1 MEHIDGVES
10 MDLQYDFSIDE
21 GSLLQGAE
29 GRILSCVYLGKKAI
43 LKERFSKKY
52 RHPDLDRT
60 LTKDRMKGELKGI
73 MRCMEGSV
81 GHLKSQSDHDR
92 SVLGV
97 RHGES
102 VLPDVRVPRAYFVN
116 AEKSQIIL
124 ERIEGI
130 PVRVFINRHH
140 DDAQNTEVKVTLTNL
155 GHRIGKTISI
165 IHKAGVVHGKLYF
178 EAILQCSLGDLTTSN
193 MMLEN
198 EDPEKLVMID
208 FGLASANPTPEDKG
222 VDLYVLERAILSTH
236 PFAEYLFDAIL
247 EGYKEN
253 GEKQF
258 KVVNTKLD
266 EIRMRGRKREM
277 VG

>member
-73 MRCMEGSV
+73 MRCME
-81 GHLKSQSDHDR
+81 
-92 SVLGV
+92 
-97 RHGES
+97 
-102 VLPDVRVPRAYFVN
+102 LPDVRVPRAYFVN